1 MVQRLEE
8 MLRSFKDNNVAV
20 VDQNKGVNREAA
32 KNRAFDCILNTKMV
46 ANKVMSSTLKEA
58 NGGKDNAVAGRDSER
73 FTYDADQYQ
82 NALEE
87 KFQDEKFQKNREI
100 TRIKDEI
107 LKKDRNIQL
116 MREKLEVAASGEP
129 AQNEAPAQ

>member
-32 KNRAFDCILNTKMV
+32 KNRAFDCILNTKML
-46 ANKVMSSTLKEA
+46 ANKVMSQTLKEA
-58 NGGKDNAVAGRDSER
+58 NGGEDKAVAGRDSER

-82 NALEE
+82 NALTE
-87 KFQDEKFQKNREI
+87 KFEDEKF
-100 TRIKDEI
+100 
-107 LKKDRNIQL
+107 
-116 MREKLEVAASGEP
+116 
-129 AQNEAPAQ
+129 